1 MTSSFK
7 VKYGQTFDNIFI
19 EGEGT
24 QTFGI
29 IDSDGVDVGQ
39 KYLPVSDGDPQD
51 PCGFLD
57 STGEDI
63 GPKLCKPGTNWT
75 HIVTPVSFYTTEV
88 LTRWGTYAA
97 TKTNPYVMYESPMG
111 FVPVGGSIVT
121 RDGETSL
128 IQLYSLLFNS
138 SDTGWGCWNIL
149 ALEGVTDGE
158 YWKVTRIDTKKTF
171 KVKAYRYTTVV
182 YGNSS
187 ISANEVNGTK
197 EDCAAA
203 CILQSTDAG
212 KAVYLKIEKA

>member
-63 GPKLCKPGTNWT
+63 GPKLCKPGTDKPDTTWV
-75 HIVTPVSFYTTEV
+75 VTIPDGTTLLLTFSGVIEGRPVSISGSVTYTYGTGS
-88 LTRWGTYAA
+88 LT
-97 TKTNPYVMYESPMG
+97 TKTASFSKSGITSDGWINLSSLRDTAADDFMVPYGAP
-111 FVPVGGSIVT
+111 
-121 RDGETSL
+121 L
-128 IQLYSLLFNS
+128 
-138 SDTGWGCWNIL
+138 TGWFFHKYMNAFDEFNAWTI
-149 ALEGVTDGE
+149 
-158 YWKVTRIDTKKTF
+158 KVTCG
-171 KVKAYRYTTVV
+171 RYEATTTHNGGV
-182 YGNSS
+182 YQNWDYWQYINQKGSF
-187 ISANEVNGTK
+187 
-197 EDCAAA
+197 
-203 CILQSTDAG
+203 
-212 KAVYLKIEKA
+212 